1 MTAVSMLMT
10 RRIMLAAGA
19 AAATLMPAI
28 AAAQAREWT
37 TSGYDAQRSGW
48 VRSDPR
54 ISKTAIEEG
63 QFQFLWRHTFDNET
77 RQLNGLT
84 EPVLQDLL
92 VGYRGFKSLA
102 FLGASGDRI
111 VAIDTDLARPYWTTH
126 VTYAAATGGTP
137 PSTWE
142 CPGGLMAAVSRRT
155 PYTPQ
160 LFTGGGGGGRARARS
175 AVGEPGKG
183 AAILAERAAARAAA
197 GRPTGDAP
205 APAAT
210 AATPVG
216 RNDVAPPQRPVVRQ
230 IPPVAFGGVDPLYV
244 MGSDGQLRTL
254 RVTDGAAIAPPLTFI
269 PPNAR
274 PTNLI
279 WTDGVV
285 YTTTSHGCGNA
296 PSAVWAVDTVAE
308 TPAAITWDTG
318 GPEIAGQAGV
328 AFGSDGTVYVALGG
342 AVRPNF
348 GAGYTPNLT
357 YANSVVALDRLT
369 LKVKDWFTAEGAD
382 FNVTPTVIRHKGR
395 DLIAVAGNDGRLYLL
410 DGAKLGGADHRTP
423 MHVAGPYSG
432 PGAGGGLATFE
443 HEEARLVLAPA
454 VGPMRGGIVAFKVVD
469 QGPGFALEQVWRS
482 EKVHAPLAPIVVN
495 GVVFAASSGE
505 FRTPDPSV
513 PAETRAQKSSPAVLY
528 ALDAATGRDLWSS
541 GVTIESFARVGLA
554 GGGGQ
559 VYVVTHDNTLY
570 AFGIPLEH

>member
-1 MTAVSMLMT
+1 MHTARWLVLT
-10 RRIMLAAGA
+10 A
-19 AAATLMPAI
+19 AAAAVALLPAT
-28 AAAQAREWT
+28 AGAQAREWT

-63 QFQFLWRHTFDNET
+63 KFQFLWKHTFDNER

-84 EPVLQDLL
+84 EPVLQDFL

-102 FLGASGDRI
+102 FLGGSGDRI

-126 VTYAAATGGTP
+126 VTYAAATGGVP

-160 LFTGGGGGGRARARS
+160 LFTGGSGGRARAKS

-183 AAILAERAAARAAA
+183 AAILAERAAARATA

-205 APAAT
+205 APAVT
-210 AATPVG
+210 STPSS
-216 RNDVAPPQRPVVRQ
+216 APVRT

-244 MGSDGQLRTL
+244 MGSDGLLRTL

-285 YTTTSHGCGNA
+285 YTTTSRGCGNA
-296 PSAVWAVDTVAE
+296 PSGVWAVDT
-308 TPAAITWDTG
+308 AADVPTAIRWETG

-328 AFGSDGTVYVALGG
+328 AFGSDGTVYVAIGS
-342 AVRPNF
+342 AVAPNF
-348 GAGYTPNLT
+348 SAGYAPDLT
-357 YANSVVALDRLT
+357 YVNAVVALDRLT
-369 LKVKDWFTAEGAD
+369 LQVKDWFTADGAD
-382 FNVTPTVIRHKGR
+382 FNVTPTVIRHNGR
-395 DLIAVAGNDGRLYLL
+395 DLVAVAGGNGRLYLL
-410 DGAKLGGADHRTP
+410 DAANLGGADHRTP
-423 MHVAGPYSG
+423 MHVSDPYSA

-443 HEEARLVLAPA
+443 HEGARLVLAPA
-454 VGPMRGGIVAFKVVD
+454 VGPMRGGIVAFRVVD
-469 QGPGFALEQVWRS
+469 QGTGFVLQHAWRS
-482 EKVHAPLAPIVVN
+482 EKVVAPLAPIVVG

-505 FRTPDPSV
+505 FRTADPMSSE
-513 PAETRAQKSSPAVLY
+513 ARTQKSSPAVLF
-528 ALDAATGRDLWSS
+528 ALDAATGRELWSS
-541 GVTIESFARVGLA
+541 GETIASFARVGLA